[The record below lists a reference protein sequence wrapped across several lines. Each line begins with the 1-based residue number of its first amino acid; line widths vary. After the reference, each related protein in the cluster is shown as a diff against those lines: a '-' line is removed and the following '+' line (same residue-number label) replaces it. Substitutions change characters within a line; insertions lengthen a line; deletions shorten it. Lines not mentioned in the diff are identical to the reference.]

1 MHNDYL
7 SIHKN
12 YLFLRPEPKNVREPI
27 LYGGG
32 GGGGV
37 FIYIMFLF
45 RGKDPFSGNKIC
57 YWEKPEIQNQNPPI
71 LKQLSLYEWRK
82 FG

>member
-32 GGGGV
+32 GGGGYL
-37 FIYIMFLF
+37 YILCFYL
-45 RGKDPFSGNKIC
+45 G
-57 YWEKPEIQNQNPPI
+57 EKTRFPEIKSAIGKN
-71 LKQLSLYEWRK
+71 LKYKTRTLQS
-82 FG
+82 